1 MKKTYLLGILLFFV
15 CGTGFA
21 QSVSF
26 EELMRMSTMDDEEV
40 GVFLMGSKGFKWDGK
55 VMLHGSRFARYIIYQ
70 GIPGK
75 TETVTV
81 KLNPDGSGTS
91 FPRPV
96 FYYSPKETDINAML
110 LQVKQANLGMI
121 FKGSDQSKDIYF
133 FKNTL
138 FLANISLSLD
148 KKSGTV
154 QVFQE

>member
-1 MKKTYLLGILLFFV
+1 
-15 CGTGFA
+15 
-21 QSVSF
+21 
-26 EELMRMSTMDDEEV
+26 
-40 GVFLMGSKGFKWDGK
+40 
-55 VMLHGSRFARYIIYQ
+55 MLHGSRFARYIIYQ

-121 FKGSDQSKDIYF
+121 FKGSDQSKNIYF
-133 FKNTL
+133 FKNAL
-138 FLANISLSLD
+138 FMADISLSLD
-148 KKSGTV
+148 KKWGSV
-154 QVFQE
+154 QVFQK

>member
-26 EELMRMSTMDDEEV
+26 EELMRMSTMDDDEV

-55 VMLHGSRFARYIIYQ
+55 VMVHGSRCARYIIYQ
-70 GIPGK
+70 GIPQK

-81 KLNPDGSGTS
+81 ALNPDGSGTS
-91 FPRPV
+91 FARPI
-96 FYYSPKETDINAML
+96 FYYSPKEGDINGML
-110 LQVKQANLGMI
+110 LQVKQANLGMF
-121 FKGSDQSKDIYF
+121 FKGSDQSKHIYF
-133 FKNTL
+133 FKNAL

-148 KKSGTV
+148 KKWGSV
-154 QVFQE
+154 QVFQQ